1 VESTDENMTRDLFV
15 SGLITLSVAPGILA
29 LGVVLAFI
37 AGKSIFT
44 IMLGVSTLV
53 GFVGLGMI
61 AASYA
66 VEWYE
71 NN

>member
-15 SGLITLSVAPGILA
+15 SGLITLSVAPGVLA
-29 LGVVLAFI
+29 LGAALGFI

-44 IMLGVSTLV
+44 IMLAVSTLV
-53 GFVGLGMI
+53 GFLGLGMI

-66 VEWYE
+66 VTWYE